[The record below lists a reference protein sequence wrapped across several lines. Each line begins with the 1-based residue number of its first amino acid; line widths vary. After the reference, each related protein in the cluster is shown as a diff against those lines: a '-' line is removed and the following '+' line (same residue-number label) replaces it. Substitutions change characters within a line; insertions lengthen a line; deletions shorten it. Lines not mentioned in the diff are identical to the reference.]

1 VSRAAVVKAVAVVSL
16 FVSLLVAVPT
26 AQQPR
31 VPSARLVSAPRLT
44 LPVQVDTNTPLTWD
58 AVEGVS
64 RLSAIASW
72 GGIPVLLSGASLDG
86 LQVGAPVE
94 YPGAGV
100 WISSFVVDDG
110 GAWYAYYHHEVPA
123 EACGRMDRFIPSIRS
138 LKSVD
143 RGLTWQDLGIVLEA
157 PPDTVACNSNNR
169 YLVGGVG
176 DVSVMLDSGGTDLY
190 LFFSQYSR
198 VPSHQ
203 GVGVARLA
211 WADRDAPYGRAMVWN
226 NGAWIPPSLVEGTDP
241 ELAPVWSYPPGTPL
255 APVTR
260 AWHDGNAAADAFWG
274 ASVHWNDYVEQYVML
289 LNRARDEQFN
299 NEGIYASY
307 APTLDD
313 PAAWSAPRKL
323 RDGGGWYPQVVGLE
337 PGSGTDKR
345 AGRRA
350 RFFLTGRSE
359 QYIEFEK

>member
-1 VSRAAVVKAVAVVSL
+1 
-16 FVSLLVAVPT
+16 
-26 AQQPR
+26 
-31 VPSARLVSAPRLT
+31 
-44 LPVQVDTNTPLTWD
+44 
-58 AVEGVS
+58 
-64 RLSAIASW
+64 
-72 GGIPVLLSGASLDG
+72 
-86 LQVGAPVE
+86 
-94 YPGAGV
+94 
-100 WISSFVVDDG
+100 
-110 GAWYAYYHHEVPA
+110 
-123 EACGRMDRFIPSIRS
+123 
-138 LKSVD
+138 
-143 RGLTWQDLGIVLEA
+143 
-157 PPDTVACNSNNR
+157 
-169 YLVGGVG
+169 
-176 DVSVMLDSGGTDLY
+176 
-190 LFFSQYSR
+190 
-198 VPSHQ
+198 
-203 GVGVARLA
+203 
-211 WADRDAPYGRAMVWN
+211 
-226 NGAWIPPSLVEGTDP
+226 
-241 ELAPVWSYPPGTPL
+241 
-255 APVTR
+255 VTR